1 MKRRKVKKQPIIILV
16 VFALLFVIGIV
27 GFNLYKHY
35 TSMEYK
41 LGKLGYNEKEI
52 SILVKKDTKTV
63 DKALKK
69 YDEHLISLTN
79 EKYFMWKNYSL
90 YKEYINKKFRETND
104 IDYGEIVRMV
114 NTRRNYDFY
123 THTLKTDMDKEY
135 AILVNKYYS
144 LPDKYAPDDIVD
156 ISNQYAYGQNKI
168 RKEVFEAFK
177 NMFNDAKNDK
187 VTLIINSGYRD
198 YDSQKK
204 LYDEYK
210 NIKGE
215 EYADGYAARPN
226 FSEHQSGLAL
236 DIITYGASGTTFD
249 STDAYKWLVKN
260 ADKYGFILR
269 YPKDKEDITGY
280 SYESWHWRFV
290 GTDLAR
296 KVKKSN
302 LTYDEYYAYYLSGDN
317 GD

>member
-16 VFALLFVIGIV
+16 VFTLLFVIGIV

-269 YPKDKEDITGY
+269 YPKDKENITGY